1 MLVAL
6 GYNIRKLFMYYSR
19 NLKTEYWK
27 APDNLTEEQFKKPS
41 GKRLENKVN
50 KKKNNSINEKDKK
63 KSCETQF
70 LVSSFFTAPLFDK
83 IMN

>member
-1 MLVAL
+1 MWLNQDIQFERFRRTSIEKVETEFILVAL
-6 GYNIRKLFMYYSR
+6 GYNIRKLFMYYSG

-50 KKKNNSINEKDKK
+50 KKNHRQG
-63 KSCETQF
+63 C
-70 LVSSFFTAPLFDK
+70 
-83 IMN
+83 